1 MRRRLWVGAGLLLAF
16 TIVVVLNAPPADG
29 PAGAGGPIVPVAAV
43 FSLLEAENDAV
54 RELWTTEIVG
64 AGQERG
70 LRFDEDWRRPEVEA
84 GPLPALFL
92 RETAESLR
100 RSPAPLYLFLGS
112 DFPINDA
119 NRFSGAQQ
127 RYFEEI
133 RRTGKPQFFRDDD
146 LSLET
151 GMFPDAAVAEACVSC
166 HNGEPETTKSDWELG
181 DLMGATT
188 WSYPKAEMGVAEA
201 LSLVAALRQA
211 FRDAYSEYLAAAAA
225 FAEPPVV
232 GSEWPRDGY
241 TLPSVE
247 VFLAEAERRMSP
259 GTMRALLRFGGR
271 ER

>member
-1 MRRRLWVGAGLLLAF
+1 MKRVWIAAALLLAF
-16 TIVVVLNAPPADG
+16 AVVVLVNAPPEDPPPG
-29 PAGAGGPIVPVAAV
+29 SGGPLVPVAAV
-43 FSLLEAENDAV
+43 FALLEAENDAV
-54 RELWTTEIVG
+54 RELWTKEIVG
-64 AGQERG
+64 AGQRRG
-70 LRFDEDWRRPEVEA
+70 LRFDEDWRLPEVEA

-100 RSPAPLYLFLGS
+100 RSPTPLYLFLGS

-133 RRTGKPQFFRDDD
+133 RRTGEPQFFRDED
-146 LSLET
+146 LSMEV
-151 GMFPDAAVAEACVSC
+151 GMFADAAIAEACVSC
-166 HNGEPETTKSDWELG
+166 HNGEPETTKTDWELG

-188 WSYPKAEMGVAEA
+188 WSYPKAEVGAAEA

-225 FAEPPVV
+225 FREPPAV
-232 GSEWPRDGY
+232 GSDWPRDGY
-241 TLPSVE
+241 AVPSVE

-259 GTMRALLRFGGR
+259 ETMRRLLCFEGP

>member
-1 MRRRLWVGAGLLLAF
+1 MKRRWIGAALLLAF
-16 TIVVVLNAPPADG
+16 AVVVVVNAPPEDPPSA
-29 PAGAGGPIVPVAAV
+29 AGEGVVPVAEV
-43 FSLLEAENDAV
+43 FALLEAENDAV
-54 RELWTTEIVG
+54 RELWTKEIVG
-64 AGQERG
+64 AGQRRG

-84 GPLPALFL
+84 GPVPALFL

-100 RSPAPLYLFLGS
+100 RSPTPLYLFLGS

-119 NRFSGAQQ
+119 NRFTGAQQ

-133 RRTGKPQFFRDDD
+133 RRTGEPQFFRDDD

-151 GMFPDAAVAEACVSC
+151 GMFADVAVAEACVAC
-166 HNGEPETTKSDWELG
+166 HNGEPETTKTDWELG

-188 WSYPKAEMGVAEA
+188 WSYPKAEVGAAEA

-225 FAEPPVV
+225 FREPPAV
-232 GSEWPRDGY
+232 GSDWPRDGY
-241 TLPSVE
+241 AVPSAE
-247 VFLAEAERRMSP
+247 VFLEEAERRMSP
-259 GTMRALLRFGGR
+259 ETMRRLLRFGGR